1 VRFLFYF
8 PKIKKGFPFYSHQFY
23 TLPYKTGYDKEE

>member
-8 PKIKKGFPFYSHQFY
+8 PKIKKGFLFYSQFY